1 MITLWKIKTSIECFQ
16 MCDDN
21 GLDGWGLFWLIFGL
35 EAKCCLEMSSLINA
49 PYMLFVPLS
58 VITRE
63 RGVAAP
69 IL

>member
-1 MITLWKIKTSIECFQ
+1 

-49 PYMLFVPLS
+49 PSMLFVPLS

-63 RGVAAP
+63 RGVAAQ